1 MGTDTSKD
9 KAEAIKSLYSQ
20 RDKFILIGLTGRTGS
35 GCTTVAKILSKDN
48 FQDLDLKSYNALFQ
62 LADRLRKY
70 QKLVFVLV
78 DDSMHPRSSRDFFE
92 RFCADQHLGCEV
104 VSDIEGLQV
113 RRGEVYIAIR
123 QIDVV
128 SIIKKS
134 RVEGLQCGVDF
145 GLIGYN
151 DTPAYEVI
159 DQGITALSVDWEKMG
174 DKAAEFVLQGK
185 TIQDYLPTEVRL
197 RASL

>member
-1 MGTDTSKD
+1 MIVCIPG
-9 KAEAIKSLYSQ
+9 
-20 RDKFILIGLTGRTGS
+20 
-35 GCTTVAKILSKDN
+35 VA
-48 FQDLDLKSYNALFQ
+48 
-62 LADRLRKY
+62 
-70 QKLVFVLV
+70 VT
-78 DDSMHPRSSRDFFE
+78 FFE

-174 DKAAEFVLQGK
+174 DKAAENKF
-185 TIQDYLPTEVRL
+185 
-197 RASL
+197 

>member
-1 MGTDTSKD
+1 MLNYSV
-9 KAEAIKSLYSQ
+9 AE
-20 RDKFILIGLTGRTGS
+20 
-35 GCTTVAKILSKDN
+35 
-48 FQDLDLKSYNALFQ
+48 
-62 LADRLRKY
+62 LR
-70 QKLVFVLV
+70 
-78 DDSMHPRSSRDFFE
+78 
-92 RFCADQHLGCEV
+92 
-104 VSDIEGLQV
+104 
-113 RRGEVYIAIR
+113 
-123 QIDVV
+123 
-128 SIIKKS
+128 IKKS

>member
-1 MGTDTSKD
+1 MNFDNEKLSPNLYKINPSKLLLLD
-9 KAEAIKSLYSQ
+9 FG
-20 RDKFILIGLTGRTGS
+20 KFEKEGFS
-35 GCTTVAKILSKDN
+35 YVC
-48 FQDLDLKSYNALFQ
+48 QDFDQGFYNALFQ

>member
-1 MGTDTSKD
+1 MNGVQTRFKCKLDVKRCKRFVFPPS
-9 KAEAIKSLYSQ
+9 SLLPRS
-20 RDKFILIGLTGRTGS
+20 
-35 GCTTVAKILSKDN
+35 
-48 FQDLDLKSYNALFQ
+48 NALKTKAIRYFQ
-62 LADRLRKY
+62 TDRTLTRIVSPP
-70 QKLVFVLV
+70 L

-134 RVEGLQCGVDF
+134 RVEGLQCGIDF